1 MINKI
6 KCIIDKIK
14 ERYKYDMCYTKQEEL
29 GVAIFEMCNACNDK
43 SCPYY
48 TDTGKDYTDTGK
60 EGVV

>member
-29 GVAIFEMCNACNDK
+29 GVAIFEMFNAYNDK

-48 TDTGKDYTDTGK
+48 TDTGKYYTDTGK